1 MLVGSGK
8 LERYWDHNWEKWLVN
23 LAQGDYAVSDEPI
36 LLTTVLGSCV
46 AACVYSP
53 ERKMGGI
60 NHFLLPHAGASD
72 AGSGSFRYGIHAM
85 EVLINSLLRKGADR
99 DELQMKVCGAA
110 DVVRGLSNRV
120 GVANATFIRLYAKQ
134 EHLNLLAEDL
144 GGDNP
149 RRVVFDPQTGSM
161 KVKRLTKHLS
171 TEEVLKETARAEKLE
186 QKILDS
192 ADVELFGGSKET
204 KR

>member
-8 LERYWDHNWEKWLVN
+8 LERYWDDSWEKWLVN
-23 LAQGDYAVSDEPI
+23 LAQGDYAVSDEPL

-46 AACVYSP
+46 SACIYSP
-53 ERKMGGI
+53 DRKMGGI

-72 AGSGSFRYGIHAM
+72 AESKSFRYGVHAM
-85 EVLINSLLRKGADR
+85 EVLINSLLRKGAQR
-99 DELQMKVCGAA
+99 DALQVKVCGAA
-110 DVVRGLSNRV
+110 DVVRGLSNHV

-134 EHLNLLAEDL
+134 ENLNLTAEDL

-161 KVKRLTKHLS
+161 KVKRLIKHLS

-186 QKILDS
+186 QKVLDA
-192 ADVELFGGSKET
+192 ADVELFGGNKET
-204 KR
+204 TR